1 MEFLFEL
8 LVEIVGEILSAVLDF
23 CIFKVKKHMQKQSDV
38 IIRSIMRRQ
47 AIKKTHNKGNI
58 Q

>member
-23 CIFKVKKHMQKQSDV
+23 CIFKDKKPMQKRSNV
-38 IIRSIMRRQ
+38 IIRSILRRQ
-47 AIKKTHNKGNI
+47 AIKRTHNKGNI